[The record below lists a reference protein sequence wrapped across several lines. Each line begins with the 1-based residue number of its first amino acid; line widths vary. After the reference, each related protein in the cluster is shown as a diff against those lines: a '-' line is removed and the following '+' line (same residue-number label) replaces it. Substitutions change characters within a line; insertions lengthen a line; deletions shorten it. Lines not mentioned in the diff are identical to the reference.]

1 MRPRLAKGG
10 DNTASSAELSRLLDA
25 FEEAIEDLRIAYE
38 KYFLGVER
46 RPPAARH
53 RQVKIQ
59 LRALQRHHMRSTVL
73 RFRMQGLRAR
83 LVTYQH
89 YWTRVLGQI
98 EKGTYRRDLQMRTAR
113 RQEAIAALEKTR
125 RPVEPTPT
133 PEDRPD
139 EEPPVHA
146 PTAGQPGVPPSP
158 AVAAS
163 TSSRPPGV
171 PPPPPPP
178 RSGKRPAPAQAVPGM
193 KNAEVKQ
200 LFENLVQAKK
210 AAGEDTQGLTVRA
223 LARKLS
229 RELPKLRERH
239 GSKVEFEV
247 ATVRGK
253 VRLRARN
260 RDG

>member
-1 MRPRLAKGG
+1 MPARLAKGG
-10 DNTASSAELSRLLDA
+10 DNTASSAELARLLDA

-46 RPPAARH
+46 TPPTARH
-53 RQVKIQ
+53 RKVKLHLRQ
-59 LRALQRHHMRSTVL
+59 LQKEHMRTTVL

-89 YWTRVLGQI
+89 YWTRILGQI
-98 EKGTYRRDLQMRTAR
+98 EKGTYRRDLQMRSAR

-125 RPVEPTPT
+125 RVPEPTP
-133 PEDRPD
+133 
-139 EEPPVHA
+139 EEA
-146 PTAGQPGVPPSP
+146 EAAASPS
-158 AVAAS
+158 VAAAANP
-163 TSSRPPGV
+163 TTPRPPGV

-178 RSGKRPAPAQAVPGM
+178 RAGKRPSPAQAVPGM
-193 KNAEVKQ
+193 KNTEVKQ
-200 LFENLVQAKK
+200 LFDNLVQAKK

-260 RDG
+260 RDT